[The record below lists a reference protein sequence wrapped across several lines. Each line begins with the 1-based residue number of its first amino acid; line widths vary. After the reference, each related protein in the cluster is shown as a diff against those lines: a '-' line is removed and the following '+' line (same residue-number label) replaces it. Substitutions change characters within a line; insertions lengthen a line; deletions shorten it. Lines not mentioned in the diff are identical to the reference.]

1 MGVRPLLA
9 FLLLP
14 GIAGAA
20 DEGAWP
26 VATRSVSFSL
36 MAGQS
41 FSPSPDGFSETLV
54 PNLEAV
60 WRLGPRVELGG
71 ELHPVLW
78 IDQPRTK
85 GGTDRQ
91 TTLAFAGDG
100 ILRWFPVETG
110 DRVAPYTELA
120 LGLCGST
127 DRVPPSGTAL
137 NFLVQ
142 AGVGIAVKTGK
153 TWSTVVGWRWF
164 HISNANFGEN
174 NPGVNFSI
182 LLVGGRISIP

>member
-1 MGVRPLLA
+1 MA

-26 VATRSVSFSL
+26 VATRSISFSV

-54 PNLEAV
+54 PNLEASWSV
-60 WRLGPRVELGG
+60 GPRLELGV
-71 ELHPVLW
+71 ELHPVFW
-78 IDQPRTK
+78 VNQPRTPD
-85 GGTDRQ
+85 GTDRR
-91 TTLAFAGDG
+91 TTLAFAADAV
-100 ILRWFPVETG
+100 LRWFPVRTG
-110 DRVAPYTELA
+110 RRVAPYTEIA

-127 DRVPPSGTAL
+127 DRVPPSGTQV

-142 AGVGIAVKTGK
+142 AGVGIAVKTG
-153 TWSTVVGWRWF
+153 TSWSTVLGWRWF
-164 HISNANFGEN
+164 HISNANFGEY
-174 NPGVNFSI
+174 NPGVNFSV
-182 LLVGGRISIP
+182 LLIGERISIP